1 MPIKIGTYLVEEGT
15 SEKDYNFS
23 ILSGTAYFGREGD
36 DSLWSN
42 ATTALSDGETSWY
55 VPSIIVGGAGADEYY
70 VGTSNHAIIFD
81 GDNGSSDLLRIFS
94 DINYLTNFI
103 TLDNRHL
110 FIRVFGGFFR
120 QSILVV
126 DGMNQNGSIESIKFT
141 GTAFNGSPESINLL
155 VNGYSQGDYSIENA
169 INSGL
174 FNPKIM
180 GVNNATEVRSLI
192 KEIYKEAASN
202 TTSNPIW
209 KNYDKKSNEYTFKEL
224 SPNTYVITD
233 GIIEDEITG
242 YAYLTFQD
250 KDLFIQD
257 DIKGVFDQVTGLNTD
272 SGQMFR
278 LYNAAF
284 ARFPDADG
292 LKYWINN
299 FSSGKDDARAVASS
313 FLISDEFKER
323 YGEDVSN
330 VKYVETLYVNV
341 LGRDYDQAG
350 YNYWLGNLNAGIET
364 RYELL
369 LGFAESAENK
379 TLFTEMTGLG

>member
-15 SEKDYNFS
+15 SDKDYNFS
-23 ILSGTAYFGREGD
+23 IISGTAYFGREGD

-42 ATTALSDGETSWY
+42 ATAALSDGETLWY
-55 VPSIIVGGAGADEYY
+55 IPSILVGGAGADEYY

-81 GDNGSSDLLRIFS
+81 GDNGSSDLLRIYS
-94 DINYLTNFI
+94 NINYLTNFI

-110 FIRVFGGFFR
+110 FIQVFGGFFR
-120 QSILVV
+120 QSILVI
-126 DGMNQNGSIESIKFT
+126 DGMNQNGSIETIKFT
-141 GTAFNGSPESINLL
+141 DIAFNGSPDSINLL
-155 VNGYSQGDYSIENA
+155 VNGYSQGDYSIEDA
-169 INSGL
+169 IDSGL

-180 GVNNATEVRSLI
+180 GVNDATEVRSLI
-192 KEIYKEAASN
+192 KQIYKEAASN
-202 TTSNPIW
+202 TTNNPVW
-209 KNYDKKSNEYTFKEL
+209 KSYNKKSNEYTFKES

-233 GIIEDEITG
+233 GIVEDEITG

-313 FLISDEFKER
+313 FLVSDEFKER

-330 VKYVETLYVNV
+330 AKYVETLYVNV
-341 LGRDYDQAG
+341 LGRDYDQTG
-350 YNYWLGNLNAGIET
+350 YNYWLGNLNTGIET

-369 LGFAESAENK
+369 LGFSESAENK
-379 TLFTEMTGLG
+379 ALFTDMTGFE

>member
-15 SEKDYNFS
+15 SDKDYNFS
-23 ILSGTAYFGREGD
+23 IISGTAYFGREGD

-42 ATTALSDGETSWY
+42 ASAALSDGETLWY
-55 VPSIIVGGAGADEYY
+55 IPSIIVGGAGADEYY

-81 GDNGSSDLLRIFS
+81 GDNGSSDLLRIYS
-94 DINYLTNFI
+94 NINYLTNFI

-110 FIRVFGGFFR
+110 FIQVFGGFFR
-120 QSILVV
+120 QSILVI
-126 DGMNQNGSIESIKFT
+126 DGMNQNGSIETIKFT
-141 GTAFNGSPESINLL
+141 DIAFNGSPDSINLL
-155 VNGYSQGDYSIENA
+155 VNGYSQGDYSIEDA
-169 INSGL
+169 IDSGL

-180 GVNNATEVRSLI
+180 GVNDATEVRSLI
-192 KEIYKEAASN
+192 KQIYKEAASN
-202 TTSNPIW
+202 TTNNPVW
-209 KNYDKKSNEYTFKEL
+209 KSYNKKSNEYTFKES

-233 GIIEDEITG
+233 GIVEDEITG

-313 FLISDEFKER
+313 FLVSDEFKER

-330 VKYVETLYVNV
+330 AKYVETLYVNV
-341 LGRDYDQAG
+341 LGRDYDQTG
-350 YNYWLGNLNAGIET
+350 YNYWLGNLNTGIET

-369 LGFAESAENK
+369 LGFSESAENK
-379 TLFTEMTGLG
+379 ALFTDMTGFG